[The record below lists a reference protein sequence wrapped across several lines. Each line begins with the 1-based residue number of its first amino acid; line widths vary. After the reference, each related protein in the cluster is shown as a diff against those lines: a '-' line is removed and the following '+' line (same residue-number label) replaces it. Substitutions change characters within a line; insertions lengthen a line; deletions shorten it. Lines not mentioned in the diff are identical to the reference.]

1 MTYYLLILVTRRS
14 LEQDV
19 IKDTDGDLERVLVA
33 MLQGKRRDKHTAGE
47 VVADCEELYREGE
60 G

>member
-1 MTYYLLILVTRRS
+1 MLLMLVTRRS